1 YGSEGGEG
9 KSLPDPYRRSAM
21 RGFARKSPESVA
33 ALDRVREWVRARFAL
48 GEDTAILVA
57 EVACA
62 VPGCPP
68 IETVIAFWAEEK
80 RHHFKVFKPV
90 AEVSEDDLPPR
101 WLRPA
106 LAVPDDFECGCC

>member
-1 YGSEGGEG
+1 MLAFS
-9 KSLPDPYRRSAM
+9 K
-21 RGFARKSPESVA
+21 KSPAHIA
-33 ALDRVREWVRARFAL
+33 ALDRVREWVRARFRL
-48 GEDTAILVA
+48 GEETAILVA

-90 AEVSEDDLPPR
+90 AAVSEDDLPPR

-106 LAVPDDFECGCC
+106 LAVPYDFECDCC

>member
-1 YGSEGGEG
+1 M
-9 KSLPDPYRRSAM
+9 LA
-21 RGFARKSPESVA
+21 FAKKNPGHTA

-48 GEDTAILVA
+48 GDAAILVA

-68 IETVIAFWAEEK
+68 IETVIAFWSDEL

-90 AEVSEDDLPPR
+90 ADVTDDDLPPR
-101 WLRPA
+101 WLKPA
-106 LAVPDDFECGCC
+106 LAVPEDFICDCC

>member
-1 YGSEGGEG
+1 MLAFS
-9 KSLPDPYRRSAM
+9 K
-21 RGFARKSPESVA
+21 KSPAHIA

-68 IETVIAFWAEEK
+68 IETVVAFWAEQK